1 MSNGP
6 ERNTPIA
13 ASVSTSIGFAMMC
26 VGMFMAILDV
36 QVVATSLPTIQGA
49 LDIPPDQMS
58 WVQTA
63 YLIAEVVAIP
73 LTGFLTRLLS
83 MCWLF
88 VLSISVFTLASVGC
102 AASGHFPMLIAWRV
116 LQGFSGGTLIP
127 AVFAAVFL
135 LFPVARQ
142 GLATTFA
149 GVLAVLAPT
158 VGPIVGGWITETYS
172 WHWLFLINV
181 APGIISA
188 IVAGIL
194 LPKEPMRLGEAR
206 RLDVLSLALLAI
218 GLAALEVALK
228 EAPTRGWTS
237 GLVAGLLALSFASS
251 IGFVRRTLNA
261 SRPIVSLKTFADR
274 SFAIG
279 CVLSFVL
286 GIGLFGS
293 VYLMPVFLA
302 FVRGH
307 NALEIGAIML
317 VTGVTQLM
325 TAPIAVALE
334 QRVEARLLTSLG
346 FGLFGVG
353 LGLSG
358 LQTPETDFN
367 AMFWPQ
373 VIRGLAIMFCLL
385 PPTRLALGHL
395 AASRVPDAS
404 GLFNLMRNLGGAIG
418 LAMIDTVIYTR
429 SPALGAAFTKKLA
442 GRRRRH
448 SQACRHTARHV
459 HEPPGWPARGPGARD
474 GAIARRKGGARSGD
488 QRSLDHDRRSDHR
501 RLALRAFRQEIVPA
515 GRHIEAH
522 PLCCAGGPCRPGD
535 GHGAERKS
543 PQRNEREIH

>member
-1 MSNGP
+1 
-6 ERNTPIA
+6 
-13 ASVSTSIGFAMMC
+13 MMC

-36 QVVATSLPTIQGA
+36 QVVATSLPTIQSA

-73 LTGFLTRLLS
+73 LTGLLTRLLS

-102 AASGHFPMLIAWRV
+102 AASDNFPVLIAWRV

-127 AVFAAVFL
+127 SVFSAVFL
-135 LFPVARQ
+135 LFPLARQ
-142 GLATTFA
+142 GVATTFA

-181 APGIISA
+181 APGIVSA
-188 IVAGIL
+188 ALAGVL
-194 LPKEPMRLGEAR
+194 LPKEPMRLSEAR
-206 RLDVLSLALLAI
+206 NLDVLSLILLAI
-218 GLAALEVALK
+218 ALAALEIALK
-228 EAPTRGWTS
+228 EAPTRGWSS
-237 GLVAGLLALSFASS
+237 GFVMGLLAISLASS
-251 IGFVRRTLNA
+251 VGFVRRTLNA
-261 SRPIVSLKTFADR
+261 SRPIVSLNTFADR
-274 SFAIG
+274 SFTIG

-307 NALEIGAIML
+307 NALEIGVVML
-317 VTGVTQLM
+317 VTGVTQLL

-334 QRVEARLLTSLG
+334 QRVDARLLTSLG

-395 AASRVPDAS
+395 EASRVPDAS

-429 SPALGAAFTKKLA
+429 SPALGTAFTERLQA
-442 GRRRRH
+442 GDVDT
-448 SQACRHTARHV
+448 AKVCRHTARHV
-459 HEPPGWPARGPGARD
+459 HETPDWPARGPGAGD
-474 GAIARRKGGARSGD
+474 GAIARRKGRVGSGD
-488 QRSLDHDRRSDHR
+488 QRSLDYDRRFDPWR
-501 RLALRAFRQEIVPA
+501 FALRAFRQDVAASDIGSAIESRPCANIVT
-515 GRHIEAH
+515 RIE
-522 PLCCAGGPCRPGD
+522 L
-535 GHGAERKS
+535 
-543 PQRNEREIH
+543 

>member
-1 MSNGP
+1 MSNAP
-6 ERNTPIA
+6 ERNTPIV
-13 ASVSTSIGFAMMC
+13 ASISTSIGFAMMC

-36 QVVATSLPTIQGA
+36 QVVATSLPTIQSA

-88 VLSISVFTLASVGC
+88 VLSVSVFTFASVGC
-102 AASGHFPMLIAWRV
+102 AASDHFSTLIAWRV

-127 AVFAAVFL
+127 GVFAAVFL

-149 GVLAVLAPT
+149 GVLAGLAPT
-158 VGPIVGGWITETYS
+158 VGPIVRRWITETYS

-181 APGIISA
+181 APGIVSA
-188 IVAGIL
+188 IVAGVL

-206 RLDVLSLALLAI
+206 PLDLLSLALLAI

-237 GLVAGLLALSFASS
+237 GLVAGLLALSVASAFS
-251 IGFVRRTLNA
+251 FVRRTLSA
-261 SRPIVSLKTFADR
+261 SRPIVSLATFADR

-293 VYLMPVFLA
+293 VYLMPIFLA

-346 FGLFGVG
+346 LWVFGGG
-353 LGLSG
+353 LRLSG
-358 LQTPETDFN
+358 
-367 AMFWPQ
+367 
-373 VIRGLAIMFCLL
+373 
-385 PPTRLALGHL
+385 
-395 AASRVPDAS
+395 
-404 GLFNLMRNLGGAIG
+404 
-418 LAMIDTVIYTR
+418 
-429 SPALGAAFTKKLA
+429 
-442 GRRRRH
+442 
-448 SQACRHTARHV
+448 
-459 HEPPGWPARGPGARD
+459 
-474 GAIARRKGGARSGD
+474 
-488 QRSLDHDRRSDHR
+488 
-501 RLALRAFRQEIVPA
+501 
-515 GRHIEAH
+515 
-522 PLCCAGGPCRPGD
+522 
-535 GHGAERKS
+535 
-543 PQRNEREIH
+543 

>member
-1 MSNGP
+1 VSNALEHNP
-6 ERNTPIA
+6 PIA
-13 ASVSTSIGFAMMC
+13 ALASTSIGFAMMC

-36 QVVATSLPTIQGA
+36 QVVATSLPTIQSA

-63 YLIAEVVAIP
+63 YLCAEVVAIP

-102 AASGHFPMLIAWRV
+102 AASDHFPMLIAWRV

-127 AVFAAVFL
+127 SVFSAVFL
-135 LFPVARQ
+135 LFPIRRQ

-158 VGPIVGGWITETYS
+158 VGPVVGGWITETYS

-181 APGIISA
+181 APGIVSA
-188 IVAGIL
+188 ALAAIL
-194 LPKEPMRLGEAR
+194 LPKEPMRLSEAR
-206 RLDVLSLALLAI
+206 RLDVPSLTLLAV
-218 GLAALEVALK
+218 GLAALEIALK
-228 EAPTRGWTS
+228 EAPARGWHS
-237 GLVAGLLALSFASS
+237 GLIVSLLGLSFVSLVAF
-251 IGFVRRTLNA
+251 IRRTLNA

-307 NALEIGAIML
+307 NALQIGAIML
-317 VTGVTQLM
+317 VTGVTQLLI
-325 TAPIAVALE
+325 APIAVALE
-334 QRVEARLLTSLG
+334 QRVEARLLTFLG
-346 FGLFGVG
+346 FGLFSVG

-395 AASRVPDAS
+395 PASRVPDAS

-429 SPALGAAFTKKLA
+429 SPALG
-442 GRRRRH
+442 
-448 SQACRHTARHV
+448 TA
-459 HEPPGWPARGPGARD
+459 
-474 GAIARRKGGARSGD
+474 
-488 QRSLDHDRRSDHR
+488 L
-501 RLALRAFRQEIVPA
+501 
-515 GRHIEAH
+515 
-522 PLCCAGGPCRPGD
+522 
-535 GHGAERKS
+535 AERLQAGDIDTAKFVGI
-543 PQRNEREIH
+543 PVEIFMQRRPLEGPALAMVQSLVEKAALVQAINEAWIMIAVLTIGVLLCVPFAKRSTLTDAV